1 MNKRALVVALV
12 YCVAVI
18 IFKLTILLGGYTL
31 SKFGFYYS
39 HTVSVFF
46 LIPFLFLAVYQVR
59 EKDLGGVIA
68 GREAM
73 RVALTVVAVAAIVL
87 SLYHYMEFKWK
98 YGEIALN
105 YYHSEEYLNILKEQ
119 LARHPDKLKET
130 DFPKIIENQIA
141 ELSAFRAAT
150 GRLTPLVFIGLSGA
164 FITAVFMKRSAK

>member
-1 MNKRALVVALV
+1 MVALI

-18 IFKLTILLGGYTL
+18 TFKLIILLGGYTL
-31 SKFGFYYS
+31 SRFGFYYS

-46 LIPFLFLAVYQVR
+46 LIPFLFLAIYRVR
-59 EKDLGGVIA
+59 EKDLGGVIG
-68 GREAM
+68 GREAV
-73 RVALTVVAVAAIVL
+73 RVALTVVAVAAIIL

-119 LARHPDKLKET
+119 LARHPDKLKES

-150 GRLTPLVFIGLSGA
+150 ARLTPIVFIGLSGA
-164 FITAVFMKRSAK
+164 FIAAVFMKRSVKQ